1 MNQRDK
7 RKRRRRRLLTKF
19 SKEGKGGLSDHGGF
33 IRRLFFSH
41 FVLFFFFSSSSYD
54 DDYYIRNIFVSF
66 DYEKRSSS
74 FISQCGSPYYIYA
87 YIAASSLSALQ
98 DEMKSRI
105 YSSISAVFIKYAFVS
120 NRSCRLYVFL
130 LVG

>member
-1 MNQRDK
+1 MADSSDV
-7 RKRRRRRLLTKF
+7 F
-19 SKEGKGGLSDHGGF
+19 SFLILSYS
-33 IRRLFFSH
+33 FFSH
-41 FVLFFFFSSSSYD
+41 LLLSTFATN
-54 DDYYIRNIFVSF
+54 IRNIFVSF

-120 NRSCRLYVFL
+120 NRSCRLYVFACWMIL
-130 LVG
+130 KRVK